1 MRATDTMTREVT
13 VVVPEFPLRA
23 AWNLMR
29 RDRIRHLPIARDGIL
44 LGMLSDR
51 DVLLRAT
58 RREDGSIDVPEEPV
72 GLAMQESPV
81 TCEEDASLAQIVRA
95 MTEHKIDAIAV
106 VADDNRLVGLV
117 TSTDL
122 LLLLLDGVP
131 PTRLPFDFS
140 LNAI

>member
-72 GLAMQESPV
+72 GLAMHESPV